1 MGFNFRGGDR
11 DQAFLLPPDMRD
23 WLDAD
28 HLAWFVIDTV
38 AELDL
43 SAFEAAYRADGHGGA
58 AYDPAVMV
66 ATLAYANCVAVR
78 SSRKIEAACRTDV
91 AFRVAAANTTPDH
104 ATLARFRAR
113 HEQALA
119 GLFTQVLALCARAG
133 LIRAGLVA
141 IDGTKVAADASMAAN
156 LDRAALENLARKWLK
171 EAAET
176 DAAEDAALGDAR
188 GDELPDGWG
197 RPEGRRARIRAALDA
212 LDEADAASQ
221 ASYDAHQAE
230 VAERSQRRGRPPKK
244 GSRRHR
250 AKRTRVNLTDV
261 DSRLMKAKGGYLQG
275 YNAQA
280 VTGPNGI
287 VVAAAATTAGN
298 DVTELWPMIDHAAA
312 NLAAVGVTDPLRWV
326 VADAGYFSEDNLTAR
341 PHGPTL
347 IVPTASRRRKTGSA
361 AADAAEIR
369 RASWMGRHMYRRRA
383 HMAESL
389 FGDHKHNRNLRRFSR
404 RGHSAADA
412 EWKWEN
418 ALHNLL
424 KLFVATLHQPALT

>member
-1 MGFNFRGGDR
+1 MGFNFRGADR
-11 DQAFLLPPDMRD
+11 DQGFLLPPDMRD
-23 WLDAD
+23 WLAAD

-38 AELDL
+38 GELDL

-66 ATLAYANCVAVR
+66 ALLAYANCVKVR
-78 SSRKIEAACRTDV
+78 ASRRIEAACRTDV
-91 AFRVAAANTTPDH
+91 AFRVVAANTTPDH
-104 ATLARFRAR
+104 ATIARFRAR

-119 GLFTQVLALCARAG
+119 GLFTQVLALCDRAG
-133 LIRAGLVA
+133 LVRAGLVA
-141 IDGTKVAADASMAAN
+141 IDGTKIAADASMAAN
-156 LDRAALENLARKWLK
+156 LDRATLEKLAQQWLA
-171 EAAET
+171 EAAEA
-176 DAAEDAALGDAR
+176 DAADDAALGEAR

-221 ASYDAHQAE
+221 ASFEAHQAE

-244 GSRRHR
+244 TSRRHR
-250 AKRTRVNLTDV
+250 AKRTTVNLTDV
-261 DSRLMKAKGGYLQG
+261 DSRVMKAKGGYLQG

-287 VVAAAATTAGN
+287 VLAAAATTAGN
-298 DVTELWPMIDHAAA
+298 DVTELWSMVDHAAA

-326 VADAGYFSEDNLTAR
+326 VADAGYYSEANLTAR
-341 PHGPTL
+341 PEGPIL
-347 IVPTASRRRKTGSA
+347 IVPTASRRRKTDSP

-369 RASWMGRHMYRRRA
+369 RASWLGRHMYRRRA

-389 FGDHKHNRNLRRFSR
+389 FGNHKHNRDFRRFSR
-404 RGHSAADA
+404 RGHAAADA
-412 EWKWEN
+412 EWQWEN
-418 ALHNLL
+418 TLHNLL
-424 KLFVATLHQPALT
+424 KLFTTTSHPPALT